1 MHTRR
6 AFTLVELLVVIAI
19 VAVLVA
25 ILLPTLSKA
34 NDAAKELQ
42 CASNLRVLGQAVS
55 LYTTDWR
62 GYYPPGL
69 ENVGAGTVWRWPDAL
84 SPYVGRVLSYSPQSA
99 QEAKQQV
106 YRCPVATPMP
116 PSPAGFRAS
125 AATSYVPNARVLN
138 CIRIRMTTDWRPNL
152 DLPRKLGKIRMA
164 SEQMMLSEGFIG
176 QYGYT
181 GYPLVP
187 LDQIWKTRE
196 QVLRDGFRNEGAV
209 IPWHAGYTRS
219 NILMADFHVQ
229 MRVTARQGW
238 ERRYDDPTHRGQGPP
253 WPQAAGLDESMGDL
267 DY

>member
-1 MHTRR
+1 
-6 AFTLVELLVVIAI
+6 VELLVVIAI

-25 ILLPTLSKA
+25 ILLPALSRAK
-34 NDAAKELQ
+34 DAAKELQ

-69 ENVGAGTVWRWPDAL
+69 GYGPVGRGWQWPDAL
-84 SPYVGRVLSYSPQSA
+84 SPYVGRALPYAPRTA
-99 QEAKQQV
+99 QEAKEQV

-116 PSPAGFRAS
+116 PSPAGGVWAS
-125 AATSYVPNARVLN
+125 ATTSYVPNARVLT
-138 CIRIRMTTDWRPNL
+138 CIRMTMDWWPDL
-152 DLPRKLGKIRMA
+152 DLPHKLGKIRMA

-181 GYPLVP
+181 AYPPVP

-196 QVLRDGFRNEGAV
+196 QVLRDGFRNGTAV

-219 NILMADFHVQ
+219 NILMADFHVE

-238 ERRYDDPTHRGQGPP
+238 ERRYDNPTRRGQSPP
-253 WPQAAGLDESMGDL
+253 WPQAAGLDASMGDL

>member
-1 MHTRR
+1 MDTRR

-25 ILLPTLSKA
+25 ILLPALSKA
-34 NDAAKELQ
+34 RDAAREME

-62 GYYPPGL
+62 GHYPLGL
-69 ENVGAGTVWRWPDAL
+69 EMDFAGTVWRWPEAL

-116 PSPAGFRAS
+116 PLPSGFRAS
-125 AATSYVPNARVLN
+125 AATSYVPNVRVLN
-138 CIRIRMTTDWRPNL
+138 CIRIRMTQDVPPL
-152 DLPRKLGKIRMA
+152 DPPRKLGKIYMA

-176 QYGYT
+176 HYGYT
-181 GYPLVP
+181 GYVALH

-196 QVLRDGFRNEGAV
+196 QVLRDGYRNETAV

-219 NILMADFHVQ
+219 NILMADFHVE
-229 MRVTARQGW
+229 MGVTARQGW
-238 ERRYDDPTHRGQGPP
+238 ERRYDDPTHRGQSPP